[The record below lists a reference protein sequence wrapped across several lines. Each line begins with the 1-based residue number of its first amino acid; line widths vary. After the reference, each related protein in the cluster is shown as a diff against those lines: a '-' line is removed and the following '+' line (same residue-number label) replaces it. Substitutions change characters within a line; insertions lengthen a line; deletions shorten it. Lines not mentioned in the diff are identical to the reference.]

1 MHDFQY
7 VYGFDEDTPETMWKT
22 WEFAQDSGL
31 DSMSQT
37 ILTPYPGTPLRDQ
50 LIKEN
55 RLIPNTPW
63 RLYDT
68 SHVTY
73 YPKHMTVEE
82 LKSEYDKLCRTVYHP
97 YRIAQRGLRSLRR
110 VSHHSLS
117 TVPRKVFSSFSTDYG
132 YKRTF
137 DWRHAT

>member
-1 MHDFQY
+1 
-7 VYGFDEDTPETMWKT
+7 
-22 WEFAQDSGL
+22 L

-37 ILTPYPGTPLRDQ
+37 ILTPYPGTPFRAQ
-50 LIKEN
+50 LMAEN
-55 RLIPNTPW
+55 RLIPDTPW

-68 SHVTY
+68 AHVTY
-73 YPKHMTVEE
+73 YPKRMTVEE
-82 LKSEYDKLCRTVYHP
+82 LKGEYDKLCRTVYHP

-110 VSHHSLS
+110 VSHHSLKA
-117 TVPRKVFSSFSTDYG
+117 VPRKVFSSFSTDYG